1 MRPALL
7 ARSRLLKKISAGV
20 FPTLVNPY
28 TLVLGDSM
36 AAKEQMML
44 AIGASTLTR
53 DGVTNL
59 GRITAPIT
67 NSGSNAQWGTPR
79 VAIVNTTD
87 TSFEVIGRNN
97 FQDSTTTGVSVHTKV
112 ADAYASRVPAGNPT
126 SAATTTQAISNG
138 ELLNLE
144 RFSHLGVTPHLNGL
158 MGGGIDIAAN
168 LGHPGVLAT
177 GTGATAMVAYA
188 KSLCLAAGGT
198 PLIFIRLG
206 INDVKGNVTPNTIW
220 AAYKTLL
227 DSLTGLDGLGG
238 NAVCV
243 VRSVSSLGSATADIG
258 GLTYAQVN
266 ETVIGKCSTS
276 NAGALSVDATL
287 YTIQSVSQHT
297 LNYQIW
303 AYCNANPSKFLFVD
317 DTSQSYDFTNHST
330 YDPTFP
336 DANGIGH
343 MSSGD
348 GTHYRVIGCRLQG
361 AREYTAIS
369 PYVSYPLVVPRSSS
383 DSTTPGGRTRVNNR
397 GPWTTTVVT
406 TGFLTGGTG
415 SNGISTLLPKG
426 GNAGQPSGWT
436 CGRGTGNTSSKWSVY
451 DPGDGL
457 GCWLNG
463 EISAGSASDTA
474 VVYPFGSSGS
484 AISSF
489 GVDGSTFTN
498 IDQNEYQFVFEL
510 KWDSGTAAG
519 LSNIQATFQT
529 NGSGLYGFTTNG
541 EANDDGIGFP
551 DSGSKFVSTGWIQ
564 MSNSSITVLTAI
576 ITIRMG
582 SITGVACNVGVRC
595 VGVNR
600 R

>member
-1 MRPALL
+1 MRPALF
-7 ARSRLLKKISAGV
+7 ARSRVAKKISTAV

-36 AAKEQMML
+36 AAKERFFL
-44 AIGASTLTR
+44 AINSATLTR
-53 DGVTNL
+53 DGVVNL

-67 NSGSNAQWGTPR
+67 NSGSNAFWGTPR

-87 TSFEVIGRNN
+87 TSFEVVGRNN
-97 FQDSTTTGVSVHTKV
+97 FQDSTTTALSIHTKV
-112 ADAYASRVPAGNPT
+112 ADAYASRVPASNPT
-126 SAATTTQAISNG
+126 SAATTNQAISNG
-138 ELLNLE
+138 DILNLE
-144 RFSHLGVTPHLNGL
+144 RISHLGVTPHLNSL
-158 MGGGIDIAAN
+158 MGGGMDVDAN

-188 KSLCLAAGGT
+188 KTMCLAAGGT

-206 INDVKGNVTPNTIW
+206 INDVKSNVTPNTIW
-220 AAYKTLL
+220 AAYKVLL
-227 DSLTGLDGLGG
+227 DSLTGLDGQGG

-243 VRSVSSLGSATADIG
+243 VRSVSSLGSVTANIG

-287 YTIQSVSQHT
+287 NTLQSVSQHT

-336 DANGIGH
+336 DTNGIGH
-343 MSSGD
+343 MSAGD

-361 AREYTAIS
+361 AREYVALS
-369 PYVSYPLVVPRSSS
+369 PYVSYPAVVPRSSG

-397 GPWTTTVVT
+397 GPWSSTAVVT
-406 TGFLTGGTG
+406 SGFSTGG
-415 SNGISTLLPKG
+415 SASTLLPKG
-426 GNAGQPSGWT
+426 GTAGQPTGWT
-436 CGRGTGNTSSKWSVY
+436 CGRSLGSGTIKLSVY

-457 GCWLNG
+457 GYVANAEC
-463 EISAGSASDTA
+463 TA
-474 VVYPFGSSGS
+474 VAANDSFNIWPFSSSGQ
-484 AISSF
+484 AISNF
-489 GVDGSTFTN
+489 GIDGSTFTN
-498 IDQNEYQFVFEL
+498 VDQNEYQFVFEVT
-510 KWDSGTAAG
+510 WDGGTAAG
-519 LSNIQATFQT
+519 LANIQATFQT
-529 NGSGLYGFTTNG
+529 NSSGLYGFTTNG
-541 EANDDGIGFP
+541 ESNDDGIGFP
-551 DSGSKFVSTGWIQ
+551 DSGTKTMATGWIQ
-564 MSNSSITVLTAI
+564 MSNASLTVLNAI

-582 SITGVACNVGVRC
+582 SITGVSCNVGVRC
-595 VGVNR
+595 VGVLR